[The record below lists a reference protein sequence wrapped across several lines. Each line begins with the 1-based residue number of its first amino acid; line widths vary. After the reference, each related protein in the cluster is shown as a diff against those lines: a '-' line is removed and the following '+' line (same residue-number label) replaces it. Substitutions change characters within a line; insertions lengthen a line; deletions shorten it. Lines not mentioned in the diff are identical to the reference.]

1 MIDTGSLAR
10 SGVSLQRVMT
20 RTARSRPVPGN
31 AVRMLLDAAALDAML
46 DLIARAE
53 RWLHFEN
60 YIIRSDETGWR
71 FAEAW
76 MAAARRGVRV
86 RVLYDWLGSRGTSRQ
101 FWRTLRA
108 AGIEVRSFNR
118 PRPLDLVANFTRDH
132 RKLAVADGVM
142 AIVGGMCVGNEWAG
156 DTSRDIRPWRD
167 TAVEISGPAA
177 TALGQSF
184 AAMWTEARGQ
194 LPVEE
199 RATDVPAAGEAAVQV
214 IGGRPGR
221 GRFFRML
228 ELLAA
233 GSSERLWITDAYFVA
248 PRRLSRVFID
258 AAHEGV
264 DVRLLVPSSSDIP
277 IVRNL
282 TRIGYRDLL
291 RAGVRIYEW
300 DGPMLHA
307 KALVVDGRW
316 ARVGS
321 SNLNASSLLGNYEL
335 DVFVDDRSFAEEAER
350 QFRRDIARS
359 AEIRHLPP
367 HVPAGLQQVLPG
379 PLDRD
384 APEVASGVHHRTGR
398 ERRRQVVVALRTV
411 AAGARRSFFGPM
423 SIGFVFLGVVFFL
436 LPRVSAYVSG
446 GVLLWLA
453 IGAGLEA
460 FRRRS
465 Q

>member
-31 AVRMLLDAAALDAML
+31 AVRMLLDAGALDAML

-101 FWRTLRA
+101 FWRTLHA
-108 AGIEVRSFNR
+108 AGIEVRSFNP

-156 DTSRDIRPWRD
+156 DTSRNIRPWRD

-282 TRIGYRDLL
+282 TRIGYRNLL